1 MKNSNVILAALCAS
15 FVLGSAYAA
24 EHVVL
29 ESNAVRYEA
38 GSLLDAALPIMLEN
52 GEFVLLAT
60 EDARFLRV
68 EGPHDGPATGDTPDE
83 SALRRALALLVAKE
97 RTQVGSVGGVRGG
110 SEDQA
115 TEDTRAEPWLVHA
128 ERSGDQCVV
137 RGADVALWRE
147 RADGSAQWEI
157 ATAGSERTAAF
168 TFGPGER
175 RTVWPATLAPQDNE
189 IYLVRPAAA
198 QRSVAI
204 RLHVL
209 EPSVGANSLAAAAW
223 LAAKGCTA
231 QARLLLR

>member
-1 MKNSNVILAALCAS
+1 VKNSNVILAALCAS
-15 FVLGSAYAA
+15 FVAGSAYAA

-38 GSLLDAALPIMLEN
+38 GSLLDAALPIVLES

-60 EDARFLRV
+60 EDARFLRI
-68 EGPHDGPATGDTPDE
+68 EGPHSGPATGNAPDE
-83 SALRRALALLVAKE
+83 SALRRALALLVAQE
-97 RTQVGSVGGVRGG
+97 RTQVGGVGGVRGG
-110 SEDQA
+110 GEDEA
-115 TEDTRAEPWLVHA
+115 TEDTRTEAWLVHA
-128 ERSGDQCVV
+128 ERSGDQCVL

-147 RADGSAQWEI
+147 RADGGAQWEI

-168 TFGPGER
+168 TFGAGER
-175 RTVWPATLAPQDNE
+175 RAAWPAALAPQDNE

>member
-15 FVLGSAYAA
+15 FVAGSAYAA

-38 GSLLDAALPIMLEN
+38 GSLLDAALPIVLQS

-60 EDARFLRV
+60 EDARFLRI
-68 EGPHDGPATGDTPDE
+68 EGPHNGPAAGNAPDE

-110 SEDQA
+110 GEDEA
-115 TEDTRAEPWLVHA
+115 TEDTRTEAWLVHA
-128 ERSGDQCVV
+128 ERSGDQCVL

-147 RADGSAQWEI
+147 RADGGAQWEI
-157 ATAGSERTAAF
+157 ATAGSERTAAL
-168 TFGPGER
+168 TFGAGER
-175 RTVWPATLAPQDNE
+175 RAAWPAALAPQDNE